1 MSLAQWENLLEM
13 IVFILLRHI
22 FYYFLYFLAPTSPSD
37 VCQETIIIIIIFLA
51 PTSLSGIMFARRPI
65 FKASIVWDSTMM
77 VIV

>member
-22 FYYFLYFLAPTSPSD
+22 FYYLLYFLAPTSPS
-37 VCQETIIIIIIFLA
+37 E
-51 PTSLSGIMFARRPI
+51 IMFARRPI